1 MRSASCMST
10 TACAPGS
17 PDVARIDTHTRVVGW
32 LKVALPLMALAILST
47 LFLVAD
53 RIDPEDALPY
63 AEVDV
68 EDLAS
73 EPRMTAP
80 SYSGM
85 TSDGGALTLTA
96 SEARPASEGT
106 AAEAQGLRLEL
117 ATPDGGHTDLL
128 AATAVM
134 DTTARQVVLSG
145 GVTVTTDTGYRLETA
160 EVAAKL
166 DRSSLESR
174 GEVRATGPA
183 GQITAGGMTL
193 SQDNQ
198 TPGDYLLIFNK
209 GVRLVYL
216 PSGETP

>member
-1 MRSASCMST
+1 MST
-10 TACAPGS
+10 IACAPEW
-17 PDVARIDTHTRVVGW
+17 PEVARIDTHTRVVGW

-53 RIDPEDALPY
+53 RIDPDDALPY

-68 EDLAS
+68 EDLAR

-80 SYSGM
+80 SYAGT

-96 SEARPASEGT
+96 EEARPEAEGA
-106 AAEAQGLRLEL
+106 AAEARGLRLEL
-117 ATPDGGHTDLL
+117 ATPDGGRTELR

-134 DTTARQVVLSG
+134 DQSARQVVLSG
-145 GVTVTTDTGYRLETA
+145 GVTLTTETGYRLDTA

-166 DRSSLESR
+166 DRSSLQSS
-174 GEVRATGPA
+174 GEVRAIGPA
-183 GQITAGGMTL
+183 GEISAGGMTL

-216 PSGETP
+216 PGGETP